1 MARSSFLWRLK
12 FDDSE
17 VKYVKAQGMDQMI
30 YCDEIDMESIVN
42 IDRLGLVGYFTDL
55 DYPDMIEIPYED

>member
-1 MARSSFLWRLK
+1 MARSSFVWILK

-17 VKYVKAQGMDQMI
+17 IKYVKAQGIDQMI
-30 YCDEIDMESIVN
+30 YCEEIDMESVIS
-42 IDRLGLVGYFTDL
+42 IDRLKLAGYFADL